1 MIEYREFPLTQELM
15 ERLIAFSEDWA
26 AEKSCTGYRA
36 NTPEDIEGNRV
47 FLATDG
53 EKVIAYLFGR
63 EYEFCRKFAPYVN
76 NGNIEQLIAEMELAI
91 RQVAQNGNP
100 RILFPHFALTISK
113 LIRKI

>member
-26 AEKSCTGYRA
+26 SEKSCTGYRA

-63 EYEFCRKFAPYVN
+63 AFLSKDSRSIMPDGTPCFEVEELYV
-76 NGNIEQLIAEMELAI
+76 
-91 RQVAQNGNP
+91 V
-100 RILFPHFALTISK
+100 TS
-113 LIRKI
+113 

>member
-47 FLATDG
+47 FLATDVRPG
-53 EKVIAYLFGR
+53 VPFTGVPLDHGR
-63 EYEFCRKFAPYVN
+63 RHALLRGGGAVRRAGAP
-76 NGNIEQLIAEMELAI
+76 LAG
-91 RQVAQNGNP
+91 RGTRAV
-100 RILFPHFALTISK
+100 
-113 LIRKI
+113 